1 MCQTGVRRICS
12 LLLLS
17 ATHLSRNAVHVGA
30 ALLGKGLADDDA
42 FVVVLELLGSDESG
56 FLELVEAV
64 ADVLG
69 SSRAGLLGA
78 GSSAVLAT
86 VVLSQASGADAV
98 SEIELVG
105 KGSSAGVE
113 PVGIVGTEFLLAASL
128 NV

>member
-1 MCQTGVRRICS
+1 M
-12 LLLLS
+12 LS

-42 FVVVLELLGSDESG
+42 FVVVLELLGSDEAG
-56 FLELVEAV
+56 LLELVEAV

-69 SSRAGLLGA
+69 SSGAGSLGA
-78 GSSAVLAT
+78 GASAVLAT
-86 VVLSQASGADAV
+86 IVASEASGADAV
-98 SEIELVG
+98 SEVKLVG
-105 KGSSAGVE
+105 KGRSASVE